1 MRISPSAVSSKLLR
15 ESFWLATDAFQKQLI
30 LRALESN
37 QGNWA
42 ATARQLE
49 LDSGNLHRLAKRLGI
64 KSQKGLNE
72 PRNITM

>member
-1 MRISPSAVSSKLLR
+1 MRISPSAESSKLLR

-64 KSQKGLNE
+64 
-72 PRNITM
+72 M

>member
-1 MRISPSAVSSKLLR
+1 FLA
-15 ESFWLATDAFQKQLI
+15 ATDAFQKQLI
-30 LRALESN
+30 LQALESN

-64 KSQKGLNE
+64 K
-72 PRNITM
+72 

>member
-1 MRISPSAVSSKLLR
+1 MKISPSAVSSKLLR
-15 ESFWLATDAFQKQLI
+15 ESFWLATDAFQKQLL

-42 ATARQLE
+42 VNARQFE

-64 KSQKGLNE
+64 K
-72 PRNITM
+72 

>member
-1 MRISPSAVSSKLLR
+1 MR

-64 KSQKGLNE
+64 K
-72 PRNITM
+72 

>member
-1 MRISPSAVSSKLLR
+1 MRISPSAESSKLLR

-42 ATARQLE
+42 VTARQFE

-64 KSQKGLNE
+64 
-72 PRNITM
+72 M